1 MMATMSARMPGNP
14 SAERPDPDALLARVK
29 EDEARARRGR
39 LKIFFG
45 ASAGVGK
52 SYAMLEAAR
61 KQALAGVDVVV
72 GYVELHGRPET
83 EALLDGLE
91 ILPSQRIEHRGLA
104 LCEFDLD
111 AALARKPG
119 LIVVDELA
127 HTNVAGSRHPKRW
140 QDVEELLQVGIDVYT
155 TINVQHLESLN
166 DVVAQIT
173 GVNVRETIP
182 DGVFDSANEVELID
196 LPPDDLLERLREGR
210 VYGGEKSAQALQAL
224 QEFFRKGNL
233 IALRQLALRATADRV
248 DAAMREYRDL
258 HAIANPW
265 VAGERLLVCVGPDAL
280 SERVVRAARRL
291 ALAHHAQWLAVYVE
305 TPSLQRLPQQARD
318 RVLQTLKL
326 AEELGAETANLSGD
340 SVAAELIAVA
350 RGRNIS
356 KIIVGKPLQSRWR
369 DRFKRSLVDELI
381 RSSGHIDIY
390 VITGEAGE
398 ASVTPSRIP
407 ERSSHWPAYAKAA
420 SVVGLATLACLLLA
434 DHIDRINLVML
445 YLLAT
450 VITAWRFGRGPS
462 VLATV
467 LGVLLFDFMFV
478 PPYYSFVVSDG
489 QYAITFAVMLVIG
502 LVISGLT
509 AFGRRQAAVARHRER
524 RTRELFDL
532 SSELA
537 GSRHLDEL
545 CTILCRH
552 VIDSMD
558 CEAAVLLPDDEGHI
572 QDPTNFCSRGEVRPH
587 GSVNRF
593 PVPGNELGIAQ
604 YCFHHQV
611 MAGLNTGTLAGADS
625 IYLPLKALRRCVG
638 VLAVRPN
645 DGGSN
650 PGQALHQ
657 LQVPEQ
663 MHLLEAFVT
672 QSAVAMERVQLAGA
686 AQAADLEI
694 ESERMRNVL
703 LSSISHDFRTPL
715 ATIIGS
721 ASTLLESA
729 AGQIDDARRRSLLR
743 GLLDE
748 AQRMNSLMSN
758 LLDLTRLSSGKV
770 VLKREWVSLEELV
783 GAVLARFE
791 DALADR
797 PVTIAI
803 AADLPLVACDE
814 VLIAQVVSNL
824 IENAIKHTLPGTS
837 IAVGAEVEAGSV
849 RVCVRDHGAGL
860 PAGEEQRV
868 FEKFHRVHIEEA
880 QSGFGLGLAICKY
893 IIEAHAGS
901 ISATNMPDGGAAFA
915 FTLPLASP
923 AVAAIEPS
931 GPAPVEATPIVTG
944 GDGPVPTGPAAIEQ
958 RFEGRAER

>member
-1 MMATMSARMPGNP
+1 MMTMMSARMPGNP
-14 SAERPDPDALLARVK
+14 SAERPDPDALLARVQ

-61 KQALAGVDVVV
+61 KQASAGVDVVV
-72 GYVELHGRPET
+72 GYVELHGRAET

-91 ILPSQRIEHRGLA
+91 ILPAQDLAHRGITLR
-104 LCEFDLD
+104 EFDLD

-155 TINVQHLESLN
+155 TVNVQHLESLN

-173 GVNVRETIP
+173 GVHVRETIP
-182 DGVFDSANEVELID
+182 DGVFDRADEVELID

-210 VYGGEKSAQALQAL
+210 VYGGEKSAQAM

-248 DAAMREYRDL
+248 DAAMREYRDR

-265 VAGERLLVCVGPDAL
+265 VASERLLVCVGPDAL

-305 TPSLQRLPQQARD
+305 TPSLQRLPQESRD
-318 RVLQTLKL
+318 RVLRTLKL

-340 SVAAELIAVA
+340 SVAAELIVLA
-350 RGRNIS
+350 RQRNIS
-356 KIIVGKPLQSRWR
+356 KIIVGKPLQSHWR

-381 RSSGHIDIY
+381 RASGHIDIY
-390 VITGEAGE
+390 VITGEPGE
-398 ASVTPSRIP
+398 ALVTPPRIP
-407 ERSSHWPAYAKAA
+407 TRSSQWPAYAKGVL
-420 SVVGLATLACLLLA
+420 VVALTTAVCLPLSG
-434 DHIDRINLVML
+434 HVDRINLVML

-450 VITAWRFGRGPS
+450 VVAAWKFGRGPS

-467 LGVLLFDFMFV
+467 LGVLLFDFLFV
-478 PPYYSFVVSDG
+478 PPIYSFVVSDG

-537 GSRHLDEL
+537 GSLRLDEL
-545 CTILCRH
+545 CAILCRH
-552 VIDSMD
+552 VIASMD
-558 CEAAVLLPDDEGHI
+558 CEAVVLLPDDEGHI
-572 QDPTNFCSRGEVRPH
+572 QDPTNFCSRGEVRP
-587 GSVNRF
+587 SVNRF

-604 YCFHHQV
+604 FCFHHQV

-645 DGGSN
+645 D
-650 PGQALHQ
+650 LRQ

-663 MHLLEAFVT
+663 MHLLEAFVS
-672 QSAVAMERVQLAGA
+672 QSAVAMERVQLAEA
-686 AQAADLEI
+686 AQTADLEI

-729 AGQIDDARRRSLLR
+729 AEQIDDARRRSLLR

-748 AQRMNSLMSN
+748 AQRMNLLMSN

-770 VLKREWVSLEELV
+770 VLKREWVSIEELV
-783 GAVLARFE
+783 GAVLVRLE
-791 DALADR
+791 EALAGR
-797 PVTIAI
+797 PVAVAI
-803 AADLPLVACDE
+803 SPGLQLVACDE
-814 VLIAQVVSNL
+814 VLIAQVLSNL
-824 IENAIKHTLPGTS
+824 VENAIKHTQQGTA
-837 IAVGAEVEAGSV
+837 IAIGAEAGDGAV
-849 RVCVRDHGAGL
+849 RVHVRDHGSGL
-860 PAGEEQRV
+860 PVGEEQRV
-868 FEKFHRVHIEEA
+868 FEKFHRVRVEEA

-893 IIEAHAGS
+893 IVEAHAGT
-901 ISATNMPDGGAAFA
+901 ICATNMPGGGVEFA
-915 FTLPLASP
+915 FTLPLGGP
-923 AVAAIEPS
+923 EPTE
-931 GPAPVEATPIVTG
+931 PAPRE
-944 GDGPVPTGPAAIEQ
+944 PAYAAPE
-958 RFEGRAER
+958 FGEPGRAEPAAVGPALNSLRQAEP